1 MAGQDPASDEEAR
14 RERRRAV
21 ARAWRER
28 NPDRAREIQKAWR
41 EQNPERAR
49 ELNRESMRRRSAAAK
64 NLAFARA
71 KARDR
76 ARTRREADPEGTRAY
91 QRQWRAANPDKVRT
105 YSRKYVETHRDV
117 LRERATTY
125 RDRNP
130 DAVRRRLQKWHERNP
145 DYAANYQH
153 AYRQDPA
160 VYAKAL
166 QTNRDAKRMA
176 RRLRQLAL
184 PPKQVHRTTAADR
197 RANQRDAD
205 HFFTSPLV
213 REHYKQYEAFEFA
226 LGSHV
231 WRHGDEL
238 RARAQTHLDGRA
250 RAGLPTQPLQ
260 DAVFVQAIWD
270 VVARGIPCDTLTP
283 DDLKRAVAAVTE
295 THDRQRREQRFRK
308 IVDTVSRHAARNA
321 ARLREEAALENRARA
336 LAGKRPVRMDVL
348 AHHIAF
354 EDVRSHLTLEGLAPT
369 DIAKA
374 VNLARETHPVLFD
387 DARTGPCV
395 RVSEAA
401 TSMTR

>member
-1 MAGQDPASDEEAR
+1 
-14 RERRRAV
+14 
-21 ARAWRER
+21 
-28 NPDRAREIQKAWR
+28 
-41 EQNPERAR
+41 
-49 ELNRESMRRRSAAAK
+49 MRRRSVATK
-64 NLAFARA
+64 NLALTRA

-76 ARTRREADPEGTRAY
+76 ARTRRAADPEGARAY
-91 QRQWRAANPDKVRT
+91 QRQWRAANPDKVRA

-117 LRERATTY
+117 LRERATSY

-130 DAVRRRLQKWHERNP
+130 DAVRRRLKKWTERNP
-145 DYAANYQH
+145 DYAANYQR
-153 AYRQDPA
+153 AYRQDPT

-166 QTNRDAKRMA
+166 QANRDAKRLA
-176 RRLRQLAL
+176 RRLQQLAL
-184 PPKQVHRTTAADR
+184 PPKQVHRTAAADR

-213 REHYKQYEAFEFA
+213 REHYKQYEAFEAA
-226 LGSHV
+226 LGAHV

-238 RARAQTHLDGRA
+238 RTRAQTHLDGRA

-260 DAVFVQAIWD
+260 EAVFVQAIWD

-283 DDLKRAVAAVTE
+283 DDLKRAITAVTD

-308 IVDTVSRHAARNA
+308 IVDTVSRYAARNV
-321 ARLREEAALENRARA
+321 ARLREEAALENRARV

-354 EDVRSHLTLEGLAPT
+354 DDVRDHLTLDGLGPT

-374 VNLARETHPVLFD
+374 INLARETHPVLFD
-387 DARTGPCV
+387 DARTGLSV
-395 RVSEAA
+395 RISEAA
-401 TSMTR
+401 TSVTR